1 MNFVCIRAYDN
12 YIKANLELSL
22 LREAGINCH
31 LKDEYTVTIDP
42 LLSPALGGMKLMVAE
57 DNRQQAFGIL
67 EESDKFYLKSVP
79 CPRCRHFTLEMVT
92 ETTSYESLGGKI
104 KSLLINGQA
113 EKVKKFYRCENCG
126 FTTSELPEGV

>member
-22 LREAGINCH
+22 LRQAGINCH

-42 LLSPALGGMKLMVAE
+42 LLSPALGGMKLMVE
-57 DNRQQAFGIL
+57 EENRDQAFGIL
-67 EESDKFYLKSVP
+67 EESDRFYLKSVP
-79 CPRCRHFTLEMVT
+79 CPRCRHYTLEMIT
-92 ETTSYESLGGKI
+92 ETTQYKSLGGRI

-113 EKVKKFYRCENCG
+113 ERVKKFYRCENCS
-126 FTTSELPEGV
+126 FTAGELPEGV